1 MTNLTELKC
10 IDNIKSNQLNIINMN
25 KKNNL
30 KVRLYQT
37 GTQGFE
43 FYCSLFRTSQDFD
56 GHVTMYCNFDWEKE
70 DGKGDYDREFGAPD
84 AVKMFLFSVEM
95 NNNRVKDFDFD
106 KPLIKAGQFSKNG
119 VYIKE
124 IENLNIEVT
133 A

>member
-1 MTNLTELKC
+1 
-10 IDNIKSNQLNIINMN
+10 MN

-43 FYCSLFRTSQDFD
+43 FYCALFRTSMDFD
-56 GHVTMYCNFDWEKE
+56 GHVAMYCNFNWEKE
-70 DGKGDYDREFGAPD
+70 DGEGDYDREFGAPD

-95 NNNRVKDFDFD
+95 NNNRVKDFDFS
-106 KPLIKAGQFSKNG
+106 KPFIKAGQSSNEG
-119 VYIKE
+119 VYISD

>member
-1 MTNLTELKC
+1 MKT
-10 IDNIKSNQLNIINMN
+10 
-25 KKNNL
+25 KNNIR
-30 KVRLYQT
+30 VRLFKA
-37 GTQGFE
+37 GTLGFE
-43 FYCSLFRTSQDFD
+43 FYCALFRTSKDSN
-56 GHVTMYCNFDWEKE
+56 GHTAMYCIFDWEKE

-95 NNNRVKDFDFD
+95 NNNRVKDFYFD

>member
-1 MTNLTELKC
+1 MKT
-10 IDNIKSNQLNIINMN
+10 
-25 KKNNL
+25 KNNIR
-30 KVRLYQT
+30 VRLFKA
-37 GTQGFE
+37 GTIGFE
-43 FYCSLFRTSQDFD
+43 FYCALFRTSKDSN
-56 GHVTMYCNFDWEKE
+56 GHVARYCIFDQEKE

>member
-1 MTNLTELKC
+1 MKT
-10 IDNIKSNQLNIINMN
+10 
-25 KKNNL
+25 KNNIR
-30 KVRLYQT
+30 VRLFKA
-37 GTQGFE
+37 GTIGFE
-43 FYCSLFRTSQDFD
+43 FYYALFRTSQDFD

-84 AVKMFLFSVEM
+84 AVKMFLLSVEM